1 MKRRLRERSA
11 IAFCLGLLTILMFMF
26 VGASAAQSSDIA
38 VIVNPDNPV
47 SNISLVDL
55 RKIFSGSKRTWP
67 GGLPIKPLVR
77 APGCHERIVLLSLLG
92 MSEGEYKQYWTAQI
106 FRGEADAQPAILPSF
121 GMALEAARAFRG
133 AIAFVEARDI
143 KPGTF
148 IKVIKV
154 DGYKP
159 GEEGYPLH

>member
-1 MKRRLRERSA
+1 MRQLLRGRSA
-11 IAFCLGLLTILMFMF
+11 IAFYFGVLTILMFML
-26 VGASAAQSSDIA
+26 VGVSSAQTTDVA

-47 SNISLVDL
+47 TNVSLVDL

-77 APGCHERIVLLSLLG
+77 APGCHERTVLLSLLG

-133 AIAFVEARDI
+133 AIAFAEARDI

-154 DGYKP
+154 DGYMP